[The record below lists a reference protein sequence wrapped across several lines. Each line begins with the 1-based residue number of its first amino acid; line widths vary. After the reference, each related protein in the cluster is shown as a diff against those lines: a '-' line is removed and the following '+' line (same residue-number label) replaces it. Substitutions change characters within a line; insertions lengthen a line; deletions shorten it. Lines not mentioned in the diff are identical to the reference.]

1 MAAENQF
8 TVDLGNIQLSDQQ
21 RTNINN
27 AIHKAVAGELA
38 GLGAAGKVVLVPVS
52 KGKGPLIN
60 GIIVLLI
67 DEKMFA
73 DIVNSKTIGH

>member
-8 TVDLGNIQLSDQQ
+8 TVDLGNIQLSEQQ
-21 RTNINN
+21 RSSINI

-38 GLGAAGKVVLVPVS
+38 GIGTTGKVVLVPVS

-60 GIIVLLI
+60 GVIARLI
-67 DEKMFA
+67 DEKMFT
-73 DIVNSKTIGH
+73 DIVNSKVVGH